1 MEVDILKICGV
12 GVLCS
17 VICLALGRLVGGMG
31 VAIRLGGLA
40 LIFGCALTL
49 LYQVCEQVTA
59 IGDGVGGEYV
69 SLMIKGLGI
78 VTLGRICADVCRD
91 CGESSIASA
100 VESCVGLTVLIL
112 AFPTVIKLLQSIEL
126 LLAEV

>member
-1 MEVDILKICGV
+1 MEADILKICGM

-17 VICLALGRLVGGMG
+17 VICAVIGKFVGGIG

-40 LIFGCALTL
+40 LVLGCAISFLGQISDT
-49 LYQVCEQVTA
+49 VIW

-69 SLMIKGLGI
+69 SLMLKGLGV
-78 VTLGRICADVCRD
+78 VTLGRVCADVCRD
-91 CGESSIASA
+91 CGEGTLASA
-100 VESCVGLTVLIL
+100 VETCVKLVVMLL
-112 AFPTVIKLLQSIEL
+112 ALPSVTGILQSVEQ